1 MDASFKEVAM
11 QVARAQQ
18 PIAAAA
24 VTLVLWIFAVASFL
38 PPLFKYTSQSLL
50 LIIAAGIGIFVCLVL
65 HLFFIAMAAKR
76 LDRSPVAWVL
86 VSLVFMPVASII
98 GLILFEWFS
107 EQEKQTTA

>member
-1 MDASFKEVAM
+1 M

-24 VTLVLWIFAVASFL
+24 VTLVLWIFGVASFL
-38 PPLFKYTSQSLL
+38 PPLFQKYTSQSVL

-65 HLFFIAMAAKR
+65 HLIFIGIAAQR
-76 LDRSPVAWVL
+76 LGRSPVLWVL
-86 VSLVFMPVASII
+86 VSLLFLPLASII

-107 EQEKQTTA
+107 EEQKQAAA

>member
-1 MDASFKEVAM
+1 M

-24 VTLVLWIFAVASFL
+24 VTLVLWIFGVASFL
-38 PPLFKYTSQSLL
+38 PPLFQKYTSQSVL

-65 HLFFIAMAAKR
+65 HLIFIGIAARR
-76 LDRSPVAWVL
+76 LGRSPVLWVL
-86 VSLVFMPVASII
+86 VSLLFLPLASII

-107 EQEKQTTA
+107 EEQKQAAA

>member
-1 MDASFKEVAM
+1 M

-24 VTLVLWIFAVASFL
+24 VTLVLWGLGVAAFL
-38 PPLFKYTSQSLL
+38 PPLFARYTSQSVL

-65 HLFFIAMAAKR
+65 HLFFIGMAAR
-76 LDRSPVAWVL
+76 SLGRSPVLWVV
-86 VSLVFMPVASII
+86 VSLLFMPIASII

-107 EQEKQTTA
+107 EQEKQATA